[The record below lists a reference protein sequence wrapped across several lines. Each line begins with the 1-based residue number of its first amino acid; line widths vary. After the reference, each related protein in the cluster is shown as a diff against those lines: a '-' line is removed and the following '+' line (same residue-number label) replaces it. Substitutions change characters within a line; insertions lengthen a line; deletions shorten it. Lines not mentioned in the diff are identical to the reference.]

1 MLGRCP
7 RLALCS
13 GEGSPAPYPVA
24 MATTVA
30 RPDAARLWPIGIVLA
45 LPIVGLATLI
55 AQPELDMAWEHH
67 PSHFWIVLVAAA
79 VNVVLAYVT
88 NIAAGRYHDARLTL
102 ISLAFLS
109 SAGFLGLH
117 ALATP
122 GVLLDSPNIGF
133 AIATPVGLI
142 IASGFAALSATP
154 LAGPRAT
161 DVLRVR
167 TALLGGLIALMV
179 AWAMLSIA
187 QVPPLDGPPPPR
199 EGAGILDVLSVIA
212 VVLYAF
218 AALRLTQYFRYRGGT
233 ILLAM
238 AAAVVLLAEALIAIL
253 VSRNW
258 HVSWWEWHLLL
269 LAAFLTIALA
279 ARSEYRRRGSLAG
292 AFGGLYLEATLAS
305 VERWYASAVAS
316 VAAAQASGGATD
328 HVLAELRREGAT
340 DEELTLLSQTARE
353 VGRLDASFRPFLP
366 SVVTE
371 RIRRRGTSS
380 PGTTTGDERA
390 VTGDERVITAMFA
403 DLAGFTPFSERHEPR
418 EVVEMLNAY
427 WAAVVPIVDRAGGTI
442 EHFAGDGV
450 LTLFNAAGNQ
460 PDHAQRA
467 VRAAREILTVTRD
480 IAAAHPGW
488 PIFRIGINT
497 GAAVVGVI
505 GTAARRSFAAIGDPV
520 NTGARLQ
527 TAAEPGDAVVGRAT
541 WEALGDPTA
550 GVPLGA
556 IRVKGK
562 RDPVEAWRL
571 TVPASEPADG
581 QDVAS
586 GSGA

>member
-1 MLGRCP
+1 
-7 RLALCS
+7 
-13 GEGSPAPYPVA
+13 

-30 RPDAARLWPIGIVLA
+30 RPDAARLWPVGIVLA
-45 LPIVGLATLI
+45 LPLLGLAVLL

-67 PSHFWIVLVAAA
+67 PSHFWIVLIAAA

-88 NIAAGRYHDARLTL
+88 NVAAGRYRDARLAL

-122 GVLLDSPNIGF
+122 GVLLESSNIGF

-142 IASGFAALSATP
+142 IASVFAAASATP
-154 LAGPRAT
+154 LAGPRAM
-161 DVLRVR
+161 DVLRAR
-167 TALLGGLIALMV
+167 NAMLGGLIALMV
-179 AWAMLSIA
+179 AWAVFSITRL
-187 QVPPLDGPPPPR
+187 PPLDGPPPPR

-212 VVLYAF
+212 VALYVF
-218 AALRLTQYFRYRGGT
+218 AALRLLQFFRYRGGT

-279 ARSEYRRRGSLAG
+279 ARNEYQRRGSLAG
-292 AFGGLYLEATLAS
+292 AFGGLYLEATLAR

-316 VAAAQASGGATD
+316 VAAAQASGDTTD

-353 VGRLDASFRPFLP
+353 VGRLDASFRPYLP
-366 SVVTE
+366 AVVTE
-371 RIRRRGTSS
+371 RIRRRGAPS
-380 PGTTTGDERA
+380 PATI
-390 VTGDERVITAMFA
+390 GDERVVTAMFA

-418 EVVEMLNAY
+418 EVVEMLNAH
-427 WAAVVPIVDRAGGTI
+427 WAAVVPVVDQAGGSI

-460 PDHAQRA
+460 PDHARRA
-467 VRAAREILTVTRD
+467 VRAATEILAVTGD
-480 IAAAHPGW
+480 IATRHPGW

-497 GAAVVGVI
+497 GPALVGVI
-505 GTAARRSFAAIGDPV
+505 GTEARRSFAAIGDPV

-527 TAAEPGDAVVGRAT
+527 TAAEPGQVVVGRAT
-541 WEALGDPTA
+541 WEALDDQTA
-550 GVPLGA
+550 GEPLGA

-571 TVPASEPADG
+571 TLPRATQTGPRASA
-581 QDVAS
+581 
-586 GSGA
+586 

>member
-1 MLGRCP
+1 
-7 RLALCS
+7 
-13 GEGSPAPYPVA
+13 

-30 RPDAARLWPIGIVLA
+30 RPDAARLWPVGFLLA
-45 LPIVGLATLI
+45 LPLLGLAALV
-55 AQPELDMAWEHH
+55 AQPELDMTWEHH

-88 NIAAGRYHDARLTL
+88 NIAAGRYRDARLTL

-117 ALATP
+117 AMATP

-142 IASGFAALSATP
+142 VASGFAAASATP
-154 LAGPRAT
+154 LGGPRSM
-161 DVLRVR
+161 DVLRIR
-167 TALLGGLIALMV
+167 SAMLGGLIALMI
-179 AWAMLSIA
+179 AWAALSIA
-187 QVPPLDGPPPPR
+187 QLPPLDGPPPPR
-199 EGAGILDVLSVIA
+199 EGTGILDVFSVIA

-218 AALRLTQYFRYRGGT
+218 AALRLLQFFRYRGAT

-238 AAAVVLLAEALIAIL
+238 AAAVILLAEALIAIL

-258 HVSWWEWHLLL
+258 HASWWEWHLLM
-269 LAAFLTIALA
+269 LAAFLTIAIA
-279 ARSEYRRRGSLAG
+279 ARNEYRRRGSLTG
-292 AFGGLYLEATLAS
+292 AFGGLYLEATLAR

-316 VAAAQASGGATD
+316 VAAAQASGDGTAR
-328 HVLAELRREGAT
+328 VLAQLRREGAT
-340 DEELTLLSQTARE
+340 DQELTLLAQTASE
-353 VGRLDASFRPFLP
+353 VGRLDASFRPYLP
-366 SVVTE
+366 SAVTD
-371 RIRRRGTSS
+371 RIRRPSTSS
-380 PGTTTGDERA
+380 PGAMVDDEH
-390 VTGDERVITAMFA
+390 VVTAMFA

-418 EVVEMLNAY
+418 EVVEMLNAH
-427 WAAVVPIVDRAGGTI
+427 WAAVVPIVDHAGGSI

-450 LTLFNAAGNQ
+450 LIVFNAAGNQ

-467 VRAAREILTVTRD
+467 VGAAIDILTVTRE

-497 GAAVVGVI
+497 GPAVVGVI

-527 TAAEPGDAVVGRAT
+527 TAAEPGEVVIGRAT
-541 WEALGDPTA
+541 WDALGDPTA
-550 GVPLGA
+550 GVSLGA

-571 TVPASEPADG
+571 NLPGSA
-581 QDVAS
+581 
-586 GSGA
+586 GSGPH

>member
-1 MLGRCP
+1 
-7 RLALCS
+7 
-13 GEGSPAPYPVA
+13 
-24 MATTVA
+24 MATVA
-30 RPDAARLWPIGIVLA
+30 RPDTARLWSVGFVLA
-45 LPIVGLATLI
+45 LPIVGLALLI

-67 PSHFWIVLVAAA
+67 PAHFWLVLTAAA
-79 VNVVLAYVT
+79 INVVLAYVT
-88 NIAAGRYHDARLTL
+88 NVAAGRYRDARLTL
-102 ISLAFLS
+102 LSLAFLS

-122 GVLLDSPNIGF
+122 GVMLDSPNIGF

-142 IASGFAALSATP
+142 IASVFAAASATP
-154 LAGPRAT
+154 LAGPRAM

-167 TALLGGLIALMV
+167 GLLLWGLIALMIVWAIFSV
-179 AWAMLSIA
+179 AQL
-187 QVPPLDGPPPPR
+187 PPLDGPPPPR
-199 EGAGILDVLSVIA
+199 EGTGLLDILSVGA

-218 AALRLTQYFRYRGGT
+218 AAWRLFQFWRFRGGE

-238 AAAVVLLAEALIAIL
+238 AAAVILLAEALIAIL

-258 HVSWWEWHLLL
+258 HASWWEWHLLL

-279 ARSEYRRRGSLAG
+279 ARNEYQRRGSLGG
-292 AFGGLYLEATLAS
+292 AFGGLYLEATLAR

-316 VAAAQASGGATD
+316 VAAAEASGDTTD

-353 VGRLDASFRPFLP
+353 VRRLDASFRPFLP
-366 SVVTE
+366 ASISE
-371 RIRRRGTSS
+371 RIRQRGGGTVATS
-380 PGTTTGDERA
+380 PTVGE
-390 VTGDERVITAMFA
+390 ERVVTAMFA

-427 WAAVVPIVDRAGGTI
+427 WAAAVPVIERAGGTI

-450 LTLFNAAGNQ
+450 LTVFNADGDQ
-460 PDHAQRA
+460 PDHAR
-467 VRAAREILTVTRD
+467 RAARAATEILTETRSVAD
-480 IAAAHPGW
+480 AHPGW

-497 GAAVVGVI
+497 GPAVVGVI
-505 GTAARRSFAAIGDPV
+505 GSAARRSFAAIGDPV

-527 TAAEPGDAVVGRAT
+527 TAAEPGQVVVGRLT
-541 WEALGDPTA
+541 WESLGDPAA
-550 GVPLGA
+550 GEPLGA

-562 RDPVEAWRL
+562 REPVEAWRL
-571 TVPASEPADG
+571 HVPG
-581 QDVAS
+581 V
-586 GSGA
+586 G

>member
-1 MLGRCP
+1 LTR
-7 RLALCS
+7 A
-13 GEGSPAPYPVA
+13 YPVV
-24 MATTVA
+24 MASVA
-30 RPDAARLWPIGIVLA
+30 RPDTARLWSVGFVLVLPIIGLA
-45 LPIVGLATLI
+45 LLI

-67 PSHFWIVLVAAA
+67 PAHFWLVLTAAA
-79 VNVVLAYVT
+79 INVVLAYVT
-88 NIAAGRYHDARLTL
+88 NLAAGRYRDARLTL
-102 ISLAFLS
+102 LSLAFLS

-142 IASGFAALSATP
+142 IASVFAAASATP
-154 LAGPRAT
+154 LAGPRAM

-167 TALLGGLIALMV
+167 GLLLWGLIAFMV
-179 AWAMLSIA
+179 VWAIFSIA
-187 QVPPLDGPPPPR
+187 QLPPLDGPPPPR
-199 EGAGILDVLSVIA
+199 EGTGVLDVLSFAA

-218 AALRLTQYFRYRGGT
+218 AAWRLFQFWRFRGGE

-258 HVSWWEWHLLL
+258 HASWWEWHLLL
-269 LAAFLTIALA
+269 LAAFVTIALA
-279 ARSEYRRRGSLAG
+279 ARNEYQRRGSLGG
-292 AFGGLYLEATLAS
+292 AFGGLYLEATLAR

-316 VAAAQASGGATD
+316 VAAAEAGGGATD
-328 HVLAELRREGAT
+328 HVLDELRREGAT

-353 VGRLDASFRPFLP
+353 VRRLDASFRPFLP
-366 SVVTE
+366 ASISE
-371 RIRRRGTSS
+371 RIRLRGAGTGATS
-380 PGTTTGDERA
+380 PA
-390 VTGDERVITAMFA
+390 VGEERVVTAMFA
-403 DLAGFTPFSERHEPR
+403 DLAGFTPFSERHAPR

-427 WAAVVPIVDRAGGTI
+427 WAVAVPIIERAGGTI

-450 LTLFNAAGNQ
+450 LTVFNADGDQ
-460 PDHAQRA
+460 PDHAR
-467 VRAAREILTVTRD
+467 RAARAATEILTETRSVAD
-480 IAAAHPGW
+480 AHPGW
-488 PIFRIGINT
+488 PIFRIGINS
-497 GAAVVGVI
+497 GPAVVGVI

-527 TAAEPGDAVVGRAT
+527 TAAEPGQVVVGRLT
-541 WEALGDPTA
+541 WESLGDPAA

-562 RDPVEAWRL
+562 REPVEAWRL
-571 TVPASEPADG
+571 HVPG
-581 QDVAS
+581 
-586 GSGA
+586 GG